1 MQNSRFPF
9 TSRHIYMDKTRLDT
23 NCYFSNYQT
32 SIFLSIPKQVDKN
45 IPPSL
50 FRDCNNHYRIRIIRQ
65 FFQCRKFSFSAASV
79 IFFQPGHHFSGINNH
94 SIFSCALHALGRKAI
109 KPVRSS
115 FIPSFSAYIRV
126 VFAFRS

>member
-1 MQNSRFPF
+1 
-9 TSRHIYMDKTRLDT
+9 MDKTRLDT

-65 FFQCRKFSFSAASV
+65 FFQCRKFFIFCRFMAFHPKACSAQGEYGMIIDAGEVMTWLEENPEAAENEKLSALKELTDDSNPVV
-79 IFFQPGHHFSGINNH
+79 IITVP
-94 SIFSCALHALGRKAI
+94 K
-109 KPVRSS
+109 
-115 FIPSFSAYIRV
+115 
-126 VFAFRS
+126 